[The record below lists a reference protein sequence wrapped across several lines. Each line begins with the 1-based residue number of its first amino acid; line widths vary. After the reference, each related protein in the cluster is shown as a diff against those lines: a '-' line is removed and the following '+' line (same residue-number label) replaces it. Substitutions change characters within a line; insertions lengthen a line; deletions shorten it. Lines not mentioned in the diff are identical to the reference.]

1 MSNRSN
7 NTSNEKDSI
16 IDHMVIDLAESPQA
30 KATRDKSIT
39 IGKTI
44 NLLTPKKLAAS
55 PNNNNNTNN
64 VDDVVM
70 GATID
75 LLTPKKLKASPN
87 NNNNTN
93 NVDDVVMG
101 ATMNPHELAVQGTEL
116 KSTLKGPMI
125 VAIQK
130 YVAAQETLK
139 EVLDTVYGQ
148 SQRYMSK
155 CKKSNVAPDQEI
167 SDFVNDW
174 SDLFYNVSS

>member
-44 NLLTPKKLAAS
+44 NLLTPKKLA
-55 PNNNNNTNN
+55 
-64 VDDVVM
+64 
-70 GATID
+70 
-75 LLTPKKLKASPN
+75 ASPN